1 MLSSFTWVLFFFL
14 KAFQNHQPGLHFC
27 PLTRQILPR
36 PARIPTSHTQADR
49 LGAAHPR
56 DVRTRLCHS
65 LPQSRHQSAC
75 LRVWYGMAW
84 PVPTPYP
91 IALSAIGAHGGP
103 ARQSPAPRRTARPR
117 RAVDHRPAAAPTTF
131 PPRSAP
137 RTSTEA
143 AMAPREETVGRGPA
157 RQRSAPARPGHKMA
171 AVLSRS
177 ARRVARAAVRR
188 SVVRLFALGCWGCAS
203 AGNVGGAVRRRS
215 PGGGG

>member
-1 MLSSFTWVLFFFL
+1 MLSSFTWVLFFFFL
-14 KAFQNHQPGLHFC
+14 KPFKTISLDCTSVPWLARFC
-27 PLTRQILPR
+27 PGPHGSPR
-36 PARIPTSHTQADR
+36 PTQADR

-56 DVRTRLCHS
+56 DVRTSLCHS

-117 RAVDHRPAAAPTTF
+117 RAADHRPAAAPTTF